1 MRMTSV
7 AMANEKLSQVQNFAH
22 FQAHVFCIMFMV
34 FHCVNTRNTV
44 DQKYNNYSELL
55 SFDTSIC

>member
-1 MRMTSV
+1 
-7 AMANEKLSQVQNFAH
+7 MANEKLSQVQNFAY

-34 FHCVNTRNTV
+34 FHFVNTRNTV

-55 SFDTSIC
+55 SFDTSIY